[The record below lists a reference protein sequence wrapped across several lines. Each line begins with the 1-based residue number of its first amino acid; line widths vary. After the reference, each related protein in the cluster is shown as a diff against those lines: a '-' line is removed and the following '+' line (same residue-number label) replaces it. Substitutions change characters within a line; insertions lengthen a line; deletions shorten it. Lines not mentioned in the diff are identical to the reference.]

1 MQKLRKIIDS
11 LTSTIVYAS
20 ALAVIGIA
28 FIILRGTPL
37 DVVIIAVGSYF
48 ALAGILGII
57 AALLGADHSPITSLF
72 GYGAIFKSSL
82 TLFFGISMIAVRS
95 AAPGILCNFL
105 GGILTAYSLFKLARP
120 SHRLAPRTR
129 EWYIES
135 VIYSVLSVFGLFVML
150 IPVWPYTLAG
160 ISMLLLGG
168 KWLYDEIRK
177 RIKAGKSAENSTR
190 VSPSR
195 QKRGKSGGDIYTND
209 FVDKSN

>member
-1 MQKLRKIIDS
+1 MQKLKKIIKN
-11 LTSTIVYAS
+11 LTSTIVCAS
-20 ALAVIGIA
+20 ALTVIGIA
-28 FIILRGTPL
+28 FIILRGVPL

-57 AALLGADHSPITSLF
+57 ATLLGADHSPITSLF

-105 GGILTAYSLFKLARP
+105 GGIVTVYSLFKLARP

-135 VIYSVLSVFGLFVML
+135 VVYSVLSIFGLFVML

-168 KWLYDEIRK
+168 KWLYDEILK
-177 RIKAGKSAENSTR
+177 YTKTKKSAKSSTR
-190 VSPSR
+190 VGPSR
-195 QKRGKSGGDIYTND
+195 GKTKGNGGDIYTND